1 MKTKSKFPTVAEQA
15 RQGIKDLDA
24 WAKGT
29 LKFRATFVGK
39 DGSRSTSLVTRN
51 ELNAKIKASVE
62 MKAIRADLKMSQPEF
77 ASLLKVA
84 PATVKSW
91 EIARR
96 QVPATALALAQLA
109 HDMPS
114 VRRRLFASQL

>member
-1 MKTKSKFPTVAEQA
+1 MKTKPKLPTVAEQA
-15 RQGIKDLDA
+15 RQGVKDLDD
-24 WAKGT
+24 WTKGKT
-29 LKFRATFVGK
+29 KFRATLVGK

-51 ELNAKIKASVE
+51 ELNAKIKASIE
-62 MKAIRADLKMSQPEF
+62 MKAIRADLKLSQPEF
-77 ASLLKVA
+77 ASLMRVA

-114 VRRRLFASQL
+114 VRRRLYATQP